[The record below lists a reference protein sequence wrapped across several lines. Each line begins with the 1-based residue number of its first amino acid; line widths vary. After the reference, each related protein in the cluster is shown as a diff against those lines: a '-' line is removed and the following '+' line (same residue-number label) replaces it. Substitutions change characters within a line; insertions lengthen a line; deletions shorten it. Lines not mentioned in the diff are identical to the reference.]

1 MSARDSETG
10 FDPLLDEA
18 VWKGLAYVESTTG
31 PGAVSE
37 MVEIYVAD
45 LPDRISRLRAA
56 LAWEDWP
63 VFSRLA
69 HDLKS
74 NSATLGVPALREL
87 GEALE
92 HQSAN
97 AGEALPESLAPMLD
111 EVERMM
117 PQVVAALRK
126 RCAMFCG
133 PDAEPMQ
140 GASS

>member
-10 FDPLLDEA
+10 FDSLLDDA
-18 VWKGLAYVESTTG
+18 VWKGLAYVEATTG

-37 MVEIYVAD
+37 MVEIYVTD
-45 LPDRISRLRAA
+45 LPDRISRLKAA
-56 LAWEDWP
+56 LVWEDWL

-87 GEALE
+87 GEVLE

-97 AGEALPESLAPMLD
+97 AGKTLPESLAPMLD

-140 GASS
+140 EASS

>member
-1 MSARDSETG
+1 MNPRDFETDP
-10 FDPLLDEA
+10 DPLLDDA
-18 VWKGLAYVESTTG
+18 VWKGLAYVEATTG

-45 LPDRISRLRAA
+45 LPDRISRLKAA
-56 LAWEDWP
+56 LAWSDWP
-63 VFSRLA
+63 LFSRLA

-87 GEALE
+87 GETLE

-97 AGEALPESLAPMLD
+97 GSEVMPESLAPMLD
-111 EVERMM
+111 EVECMM
-117 PQVVAALRK
+117 PQVVAALRH
-126 RCAMFCG
+126 RCALFCG